1 MLELRFSFGTDRGN
15 QLDHSAGRWPIGQC
29 QSEPPWEVEHL
40 CSSFSRW
47 RRLDLHDPGCAV
59 TKAVKDSLST
69 FQFGPVDYDCKFA
82 IFRHTC
88 FTHIHNAHMDAYTH
102 APTYLHTYIP
112 PYQHTFGPT
121 HLWNGS
127 VYTRKCIAFYND
139 YGMNMNKCD
148 LFQTIFSGG
157 FCTKIP
163 HMMQVRRSSSWNWM
177 KPTMCMA
184 VTPSWT

>member
-1 MLELRFSFGTDRGN
+1 
-15 QLDHSAGRWPIGQC
+15 
-29 QSEPPWEVEHL
+29 
-40 CSSFSRW
+40 
-47 RRLDLHDPGCAV
+47 
-59 TKAVKDSLST
+59 
-69 FQFGPVDYDCKFA
+69 
-82 IFRHTC
+82 
-88 FTHIHNAHMDAYTH
+88 MDAYTH

-163 HMMQVRRSSSWNWM
+163 HMMQVRRSSSWN
-177 KPTMCMA
+177 
-184 VTPSWT
+184 